1 MILSKRRMMRRSG
14 IALLTIAGAIT
25 IAWPAQGQSPDLD
38 RRIALFARYLD
49 PLRTQLD
56 IPGLS
61 AAIVS
66 AGRIV
71 WESGFGYADV
81 ERRIP
86 ATADTPYRVASI
98 TKTFTST
105 LLLQC
110 VERGTLN
117 LDQPVRLYGATVPD
131 PAATVRQVLAMA
143 SEMPAGARYL
153 YDGDRFSALTPVVE
167 ACTRTSF
174 RQALRAE
181 ILDRAAMSDSVPG
194 QDFEAPSPQLAA
206 AFDDA
211 TLARYRNVIARLA
224 KPYTSNGGQATL
236 AEYPPRGINAA
247 AGLISTVRDLARYNA
262 AIDREILLRRDT
274 QVVAWTPFA
283 LSGGQASPYG
293 LGWFTQTTDAGRTV
307 WHYGLWP
314 TFSSLLLKV
323 PARDVTL
330 ILLANSDGLS
340 ARFPLANGD
349 VMVSPFARAFIA
361 AVK

>member
-1 MILSKRRMMRRSG
+1 MMA
-14 IALLTIAGAIT
+14 IAIVATGPAAG
-25 IAWPAQGQSPDLD
+25 QGPNLD
-38 RRIALFARYLD
+38 QRIALFARYVD
-49 PLRTQLD
+49 PLRAQLE
-56 IPGLS
+56 IPGVS
-61 AAIVS
+61 AAVVS
-66 AGRIV
+66 GGRIV
-71 WESGFGYADV
+71 WEGGFGYADV

-86 ATADTPYRVASI
+86 ATADTPYRIASI

-143 SEMPAGARYL
+143 SDSPAGSRYR

-167 ACTRTSF
+167 TCTRTSF

-181 ILDRAAMSDSVPG
+181 ILDRVAMSDSVPG
-194 QDFEAPSPQLAA
+194 QDLEAPSAQLAA
-206 AFDDA
+206 GFDEA
-211 TLARYRNVIARLA
+211 ALARYRSVIARLA
-224 KPYTSNGGQATL
+224 KPYTSNGDGATL

-262 AIDREILLRRDT
+262 AIDRAILVRPDV
-274 QVVAWTPFA
+274 QAVAWTPLA
-283 LSGGQASPYG
+283 LSNGQASPYG
-293 LGWFTQTTDAGRTV
+293 LGWFVQTTEAGRTV

-314 TFSSLLLKV
+314 TFSSLLLRV
-323 PARDVTL
+323 PSRDVTL

-340 ARFPLANGD
+340 ARFPLAAGD
-349 VMVSPFARAFIA
+349 VTVSPFARAFIA

>member
-1 MILSKRRMMRRSG
+1 VRT
-14 IALLTIAGAIT
+14 IALLTMAAIVAT
-25 IAWPAQGQSPDLD
+25 WPAAGQDLNLD
-38 RRIALFARYLD
+38 QRIALFARYVD
-49 PLRTQLD
+49 PLRTQLA
-56 IPGLS
+56 IPGVS
-61 AAIVS
+61 AAVVS
-66 AGRIV
+66 GGRIV

-86 ATADTPYRVASI
+86 ATADTPYRIASI

-117 LDQPVRLYGATVPD
+117 LDQPMRLYSATVPD
-131 PAATVRQVLAMA
+131 AAATVRQVLAMA
-143 SEMPAGARYL
+143 SDAPAGSRYL
-153 YDGDRFSALTPVVE
+153 YDGDRFGALTPVVE
-167 ACTRTSF
+167 ACMGTSF
-174 RQALRAE
+174 RRALRAE
-181 ILDRAAMSDSVPG
+181 ILDRLAMTDSVPG
-194 QDFEAPSPQLAA
+194 QDLEAPSAQLAA
-206 AFDDA
+206 DFDEA
-211 TLARYRNVIARLA
+211 TLSRYRSVIARLA
-224 KPYTSNGGQATL
+224 KPYTSSDGQATL

-274 QVVAWTPFA
+274 QLVAWTPFA

-293 LGWFTQTTDAGRTV
+293 LGWFTQTTEAGRTV

-323 PARDVTL
+323 PSRDVTL
-330 ILLANSDGLS
+330 ILLANSEGLS
-340 ARFPLANGD
+340 ARFPLAAGD
-349 VMVSPFARAFIA
+349 VTISPFARAFIA